1 MDRGRGIAAAENI
14 ADTQRPGARTDHPG
28 AATAEQGYAGGG
40 GTRPPPQAWLV
51 CPGIFAVQHGSDINC
66 RRPLLR
72 GVPPAAQPATASRLD
87 EHRHVLL
94 PVRGAEN
101 G

>member
-14 ADTQRPGARTDHPG
+14 ADTQRSGAGTDRPG
-28 AATAEQGYAGGG
+28 AATKEQDDAGQRNPATAVGL
-40 GTRPPPQAWLV
+40 AV
-51 CPGIFAVQHGSDINC
+51 YPGIFAVQHGSDINC
-66 RRPLLR
+66 RRRLLR